1 MAKRIF
7 LLVAAIICLDGLFIV
22 SIAYSSNLADA
33 QTTNDSAVYFV
44 TNNALSIVDKGVTTL
59 PTLVLTTSSPE
70 PKGIEFSDK
79 LIAGIQNAL
88 SKADDAFFATNKT
101 LKHSKV
107 QEVELHIDAAVKG
120 EADAKVFI
128 VGGSLASGIKVKM
141 VSK

>member
-1 MAKRIF
+1 MVKRIF
-7 LLVAAIICLDGLFIV
+7 LLVMAIICLNGLFVV
-22 SIAYSSNLADA
+22 SIAHSSNISDT
-33 QTTNDSAVYFV
+33 QTNNDSVVYFV
-44 TNNALSIVDKGVTTL
+44 TNNALSVVDKGVTTL
-59 PTLVLTTSSPE
+59 PTLVLTTSSSE

-79 LIAGIQNAL
+79 LITGIQNAL

-120 EADAKVFI
+120 EVGANVFI
-128 VGGSLASGIKVKM
+128 VGGNLASGIKVKM